1 MSNMK
6 KVGADITYLIA
17 TLAGDDEQARINL
30 RAHQVRERFKRALE
44 TVYRDTAPLFLA
56 HTNNVYI
63 MNKGGVRTLI
73 VYVDESIF
81 AAELNAQRE
90 LIKLHLLE
98 LFGEEIEQFEIIVS
112 KPRYKNNHP
121 YLAEEPQESD
131 KETPAMPLNDE
142 EKAFVSDTVSTIE
155 DEKLRESLQKAMTAD
170 LEWKKGE
177 KRTRS

>member
-1 MSNMK
+1 MSSMK

-44 TVYRDTAPLFLA
+44 TVYRDAAPLFLA

-63 MNKGGVRTLI
+63 MNKDGVRTLI

-98 LFGEEIEQFEIIVS
+98 LFGEDIEQFEIHVS
-112 KPRYKNNHP
+112 RGKYKKNHP
-121 YLAEEPQESD
+121 YLTEESQKAD
-131 KETPAMPLNDE
+131 TTTPAVPLNDD

-155 DEKLRESLQKAMTAD
+155 DQKLRESLQKAMTAD

-177 KRTRS
+177 NRTRS